1 MFFMSDVLPKIRMAL
16 EAFKSHQQDI
26 IGLAERA
33 FKDLFLA
40 ANAAL
45 LTSTVQDLIV
55 QSHAQMITP
64 NGPRTSVLA
73 AISQNHSE
81 IITGCRVLTNDD
93 GIQRALIDAANA
105 ATIEAFRMVY
115 AASPEQAEPVRT
127 PSRSRKAVESVH
139 QTSNSVPARKG
150 PKRVVRRTKKS
161 D

>member
-1 MFFMSDVLPKIRMAL
+1 MVFMSDVLPKIRMAL
-16 EAFKSHQQDI
+16 EAFKSRQQDI
-26 IGLAERA
+26 IGLGERA

-64 NGPRTSVLA
+64 NAPRTSVLA
-73 AISQNHSE
+73 AISQHHSE
-81 IITGCRVLTNDD
+81 IITGCRVLT
-93 GIQRALIDAANA
+93 NA

-115 AASPEQAEPVRT
+115 AASPKKAEPVRT
-127 PSRSRKAVESVH
+127 PSRTRKARETVD
-139 QTSNSVPARKG
+139 QTSHSEPARKA
-150 PKRVVRRTKKS
+150 PKRVVRGAKKS

>member
-1 MFFMSDVLPKIRMAL
+1 MVFMSDVLPQIRIAL
-16 EAFKSHQQDI
+16 EAFKSRQQDI
-26 IGLAERA
+26 VGLAERA

-64 NGPRTSVLA
+64 NAPRTSVLA
-73 AISQNHSE
+73 AISQHHSE

-115 AASPEQAEPVRT
+115 AASPKNIEPVRM
-127 PSRSRKAVESVH
+127 PSRTRKAAETVD
-139 QTSNSVPARKG
+139 QTSHSEPARKA